1 MKKRKNGSEGIP
13 TQTWNSIWIVKTKK
27 NTNSNF
33 FCDLWATF
41 SSMMQNSGVGILGRR
56 NTFPRFLYIIKS
68 PNIHVDVV
76 YALLHQVA
84 NCQDESQ
91 NGSKGGKLSI
101 FQHSNDGSRNVY
113 YGVK

>member
-1 MKKRKNGSEGIP
+1 MAVREFLLKLEILYELWKQRKKQIP
-13 TQTWNSIWIVKTKK
+13 T
-27 NTNSNF
+27 F
-33 FCDLWATF
+33 LCDLWATF

-101 FQHSNDGSRNVY
+101 FHHSNDGSRNVY

>member
-1 MKKRKNGSEGIP
+1 
-13 TQTWNSIWIVKTKK
+13 
-27 NTNSNF
+27 
-33 FCDLWATF
+33 
-41 SSMMQNSGVGILGRR
+41 MMQNSGVGILGRR

-113 YGVK
+113 CGIK

>member
-1 MKKRKNGSEGIP
+1 MNFESEVVSTKRR
-13 TQTWNSIWIVKTKK
+13 
-27 NTNSNF
+27 
-33 FCDLWATF
+33 D
-41 SSMMQNSGVGILGRR
+41 ILG
-56 NTFPRFLYIIKS
+56 NAFLRFLSVIKS

-101 FQHSNDGSRNVY
+101 FHHSNDGSRNVY
-113 YGVK
+113 CGIK